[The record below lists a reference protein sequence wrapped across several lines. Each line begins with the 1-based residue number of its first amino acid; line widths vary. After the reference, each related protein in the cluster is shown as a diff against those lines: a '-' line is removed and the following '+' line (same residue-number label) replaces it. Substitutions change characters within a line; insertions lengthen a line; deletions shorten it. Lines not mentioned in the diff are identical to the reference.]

1 MGNSILSNRQAQQP
15 SVMQGQ
21 NNQFNPQMIQQFNQF
36 RRTFNGNPQQA
47 VMNLLRQ
54 GMMTNAQFQQLS
66 QMANQF
72 QNFMK

>member
-1 MGNSILSNRQAQQP
+1 MGNSILSNRQPNVQHAL
-15 SVMQGQ
+15 
-21 NNQFNPQMIQQFNQF
+21 NNAFSPQMIQQFNQF

-47 VMNLLRQ
+47 VMNMLRQ
-54 GMMTNAQFQQLS
+54 GMMTNAQFQQLA

>member
-1 MGNSILSNRQAQQP
+1 MRNSILRNLQP
-15 SVMQGQ
+15 NVQQGQ
-21 NNQFNPQMIQQFNQF
+21 NNAFNPQMIQQFNQF

-47 VMNLLRQ
+47 VMNMLRQ
-54 GMMTNAQFQQLS
+54 GMMTNAQFQQLA

>member
-1 MGNSILSNRQAQQP
+1 MGNSILSSRQPNVQQ
-15 SVMQGQ
+15 GL
-21 NNQFNPQMIQQFNQF
+21 NNTFSPQMIQQFNQF

-47 VMNLLRQ
+47 VMNMLRQ
-54 GMMTNAQFQQLS
+54 GIMSNAQFQQLA

>member
-1 MGNSILSNRQAQQP
+1 MGNSILSNQQP
-15 SVMQGQ
+15 NVQQGQ
-21 NNQFNPQMIQQFNQF
+21 NNAFNPQMIQQFNQF

-47 VMNLLRQ
+47 VMNMLRQ
-54 GMMTNAQFQQLS
+54 GMMTNAQFQQLA

>member
-1 MGNSILSNRQAQQP
+1 MGNSILNNRQPNVQ
-15 SVMQGQ
+15 QGQ
-21 NNQFNPQMIQQFNQF
+21 SNAFNPQMIQQFNKF

-47 VMNLLRQ
+47 VMNMLRQ
-54 GMMTNAQFQQLS
+54 GMMTNAQFQQLA

>member
-1 MGNSILSNRQAQQP
+1 MGNSILNNRQPNVQ
-15 SVMQGQ
+15 QGQ
-21 NNQFNPQMIQQFNQF
+21 NNAFNPQMIQQFNQF

-47 VMNLLRQ
+47 VMNMLRQ
-54 GMMTNAQFQQLS
+54 GIMSNTQFQQLA

>member
-1 MGNSILSNRQAQQP
+1 MGNSILSNRQPNVQQ
-15 SVMQGQ
+15 SQ
-21 NNQFNPQMIQQFNQF
+21 NNAFNPQMIQQFNQF

-47 VMNLLRQ
+47 VMNLMRQ
-54 GMMTNAQFQQLS
+54 GMMTNAQFQQLA

>member
-1 MGNSILSNRQAQQP
+1 MGNSILSNRQP
-15 SVMQGQ
+15 NVPQGQ
-21 NNQFNPQMIQQFNQF
+21 NSAFNPQMIQQFNQF

-47 VMNLLRQ
+47 VMNLMRQ
-54 GMMTNAQFQQLS
+54 GMMSNAQFQQLA

>member
-1 MGNSILSNRQAQQP
+1 MGNSILNNRQP
-15 SVMQGQ
+15 NVHQGQ
-21 NNQFNPQMIQQFNQF
+21 NNAFNPQMIQQFNQF

-47 VMNLLRQ
+47 VMNMLRQ
-54 GMMTNAQFQQLS
+54 GMMTNAQFQQLA

>member
-1 MGNSILSNRQAQQP
+1 MGNSILNNRQPNVQ
-15 SVMQGQ
+15 QGQ
-21 NNQFNPQMIQQFNQF
+21 NNAFNPQMIQQFNQF

-47 VMNLLRQ
+47 VMNLMRQ
-54 GMMTNAQFQQLS
+54 RMMSNAQFQQLA

>member
-1 MGNSILSNRQAQQP
+1 MGNSILNNRQPNVQ
-15 SVMQGQ
+15 QGQ
-21 NNQFNPQMIQQFNQF
+21 NNAFNPQMIQQFNQF

-47 VMNLLRQ
+47 FMNMLRQ
-54 GMMTNAQFQQLS
+54 GMMTNAQFQQLA

>member
-1 MGNSILSNRQAQQP
+1 MGNSILSNRQP
-15 SVMQGQ
+15 NVPQGQ
-21 NNQFNPQMIQQFNQF
+21 NNAFNPQMIQQFNQF

-47 VMNLLRQ
+47 VMNLMRQ
-54 GMMTNAQFQQLS
+54 GMMSNAQFQQLA

>member
-1 MGNSILSNRQAQQP
+1 MGNSILNNRQP
-15 SVMQGQ
+15 NVPQGQ
-21 NNQFNPQMIQQFNQF
+21 NNAFNPQMIQQFNQF

-47 VMNLLRQ
+47 VMNLMRQ
-54 GMMTNAQFQQLS
+54 GMMTNAQFQQLA

>member
-1 MGNSILSNRQAQQP
+1 MGNSILNNRQPNVQ
-15 SVMQGQ
+15 QGQ
-21 NNQFNPQMIQQFNQF
+21 NNAFNPQMIQQFNQF

-47 VMNLLRQ
+47 VMTMLRQ
-54 GMMTNAQFQQLS
+54 GMMTNAQFQQLA